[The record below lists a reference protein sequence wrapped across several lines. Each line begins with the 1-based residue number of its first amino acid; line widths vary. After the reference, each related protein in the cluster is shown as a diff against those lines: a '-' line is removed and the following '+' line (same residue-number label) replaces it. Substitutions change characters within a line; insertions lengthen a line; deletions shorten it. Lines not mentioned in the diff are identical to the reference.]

1 MEYKYRFEP
10 AESSVYRVLENSCFM
25 TVVFDGLKKG
35 IYSKM
40 DRQNEE
46 IGYLLCC
53 ICDKDREIVEVS
65 SDFFQTY
72 YQQVLNSPAQA

>member
-1 MEYKYRFEP
+1 MASNSRFEP
-10 AESSVYRVLENSCFM
+10 AVIAVYGVLENSCFM
-25 TVVFDGLKKG
+25 TVVFDGLKMG